1 MRHFRDRRL
10 IKFDKF
16 KNIWIG
22 QKYLFGN
29 LLLLRWKGNE
39 IEFWWGR
46 GETGFYKIINFSLL
60 YLLRMNK
67 DNDLELYWKT
77 ARLEVEV
84 LYS

>member
-39 IEFWWGR
+39 IESWLDRDGGGAKLVFR
-46 GETGFYKIINFSLL
+46 
-60 YLLRMNK
+60 R
-67 DNDLELYWKT
+67 
-77 ARLEVEV
+77 
-84 LYS
+84 